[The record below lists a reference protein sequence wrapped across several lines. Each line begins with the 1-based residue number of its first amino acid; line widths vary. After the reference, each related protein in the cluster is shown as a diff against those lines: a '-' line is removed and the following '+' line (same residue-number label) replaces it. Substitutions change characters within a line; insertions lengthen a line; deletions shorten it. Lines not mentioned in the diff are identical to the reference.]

1 MKKIFAFVATALV
14 AFGFTACKQNPDEP
28 KKDSIKVEMSEG
40 LIFDDQTADPE
51 QGWWQV
57 YGSTEEFLI
66 SLSNAGTVT
75 QVEGVYEATAFD
87 VDYTFYA
94 TATDTVQ
101 FTAGSI
107 KVSKL
112 AADEYTFVGNL
123 DGNNG
128 KTYYINLHYTAPQ
141 AKKTVEIN
149 CVNAMLDDETYA
161 LYGLFGLT
169 GANEDQSA
177 GMSLLIAQKSAELAG
192 TYTEEDIWTNYSYV
206 YDNGYQNI
214 YTATI
219 VIAEAYDHYDVTAE
233 ILCYNNTLYK
243 LTLKPEREVV
253 VPPTGEEVELG
264 ELEAVFIDDYR
275 DFDGSYMLY
284 LQDNPESPTM
294 QLVLNLFDE
303 DFAGTFTVEDID
315 LNYSNYVTTE
325 KKQGLQD
332 IAVTAELSADSLCST
347 YAGYVIANDGI
358 QYNFNSFV
366 KVDSLLNLKTNAP
379 ARMSMKKA
387 KSEFKALPLKGAKFI
402 SK

>member
-1 MKKIFAFVATALV
+1 
-14 AFGFTACKQNPDEP
+14 
-28 KKDSIKVEMSEG
+28 
-40 LIFDDQTADPE
+40 
-51 QGWWQV
+51 
-57 YGSTEEFLI
+57 
-66 SLSNAGTVT
+66 
-75 QVEGVYEATAFD
+75 
-87 VDYTFYA
+87 
-94 TATDTVQ
+94 
-101 FTAGSI
+101 
-107 KVSKL
+107 
-112 AADEYTFVGNL
+112 
-123 DGNNG
+123 
-128 KTYYINLHYTAPQ
+128 
-141 AKKTVEIN
+141 
-149 CVNAMLDDETYA
+149 
-161 LYGLFGLT
+161 
-169 GANEDQSA
+169 
-177 GMSLLIAQKSAELAG
+177 MSLLIAQKSAELAG

-303 DFAGTFTVEDID
+303 DFAGTFTLEDID
-315 LNYSNYVTTE
+315 LEYSSYATTE

-366 KVDSLLNLKTNAP
+366 KVDSLLNLAMEAP
-379 ARMSMKKA
+379 ARKSMKKA
-387 KSEFKALPLKGAKFI
+387 KSEFKALPLKGAKVI
-402 SK
+402 RK